1 MEKHKDGKGDVNFDD
16 RTKLLL
22 ELRATAENQFDKQI
36 VYLAGGG
43 LVFSIGFVKDILGVN
58 KAPDCKI
65 LLFGVWI
72 CFAVSLIVNLFS
84 YLTSSKTSNYQLNSN
99 KKKSDTFDSLTKI
112 LNTTSIITLL
122 LGIIL
127 LIWFS
132 IINF

>member
-58 KAPDCKI
+58 KVPDCKI

-84 YLTSSKTSNYQLNSN
+84 YLTSSKASNYQLNSN